1 LKTQLQMTEI
11 CPIHNCTGC
20 QTCRLVCPQSA
31 ITMLPDKEQGFLYPV
46 IDKNLCTDCG
56 KCIKHCPANHPIKP
70 FEYQQKVYAGWI
82 KKRKNRKFS
91 TSGGLFVALAEYV
104 LKEKGVVFGVE
115 WDKSNYGAKHSY
127 CEKIEEIYK
136 YQGSKYIQSNIGNS
150 YKDVKSFLDEG
161 RLVLFSGTPCQ
172 VAGLKYYLNKDYD
185 YLFTIDLV
193 CHGVPSSKVLWK
205 EIEEVER
212 RHGVKL
218 VNLRFRH
225 KTPDQLYASMRYE
238 FNDGTVLMQS
248 IFRSFFFRGFVNNYF
263 LREACYNCKYSNTNR
278 VGDITLGDF
287 WGYFP
292 NKLKFYKYRE
302 GVSLI
307 LINNKKGNALFN
319 LVKHILKF
327 EESDLSSAIRGNRNL
342 QLPQIKPNNYYE
354 FWHDFIKGY
363 SMKELSD
370 RYFPLIEIPSI
381 SILRK
386 IKFWLKLIFPKSLL
400 NIAKQVQRFFK
411 NQKNE
416 SSLDN

>member
-1 LKTQLQMTEI
+1 
-11 CPIHNCTGC
+11 
-20 QTCRLVCPQSA
+20 
-31 ITMLPDKEQGFLYPV
+31 MLPDKEQGFLYPV

-70 FEYQQKVYAGWI
+70 VEYQQKVYAGWI

-248 IFRSFFFRGFVNNYF
+248 IFRSFFS
-263 LREACYNCKYSNTNR
+263 E
-278 VGDITLGDF
+278 
-287 WGYFP
+287 
-292 NKLKFYKYRE
+292 
-302 GVSLI
+302 
-307 LINNKKGNALFN
+307 
-319 LVKHILKF
+319 
-327 EESDLSSAIRGNRNL
+327 DL
-342 QLPQIKPNNYYE
+342 
-354 FWHDFIKGY
+354 
-363 SMKELSD
+363 
-370 RYFPLIEIPSI
+370 
-381 SILRK
+381 
-386 IKFWLKLIFPKSLL
+386 
-400 NIAKQVQRFFK
+400 
-411 NQKNE
+411 
-416 SSLDN
+416 